1 MKFFKV
7 IYNLAILA
15 IFILGIIYLLKKEY
29 YLAFIWIVL
38 TPVLMLLPRN
48 LYKISWIS
56 QKYNKNLLNV
66 LEIFVLIFLIS
77 GAGLPLG
84 LKYLPID
91 IDSYLHFSN
100 AIFYTILWGIL
111 YYVIKN
117 KIAKKE
123 IRKNEVILF
132 AFIFNIIF
140 GVVLWERFQL
150 LNDQLFGTKMY
161 FDYFQNAD
169 FDSMLDQIFGTL
181 GTVFAGILMYF
192 KLDDWI
198 NKWRR

>member
-1 MKFFKV
+1 MK
-7 IYNLAILA
+7 ITININ
-15 IFILGIIYLLKKEY
+15 
-29 YLAFIWIVL
+29 
-38 TPVLMLLPRN
+38 R
-48 LYKISWIS
+48 
-56 QKYNKNLLNV
+56 Q
-66 LEIFVLIFLIS
+66 
-77 GAGLPLG
+77 
-84 LKYLPID
+84 
-91 IDSYLHFSN
+91 
-100 AIFYTILWGIL
+100 IFYTILWGIL

>member
-15 IFILGIIYLLKKEY
+15 IFIIGIIYLIKKEY
-29 YLAFIWIVL
+29 YLAFIWIIL

-48 LYKISWIS
+48 LYKIPWIG
-56 QKYNKNLLNV
+56 QRYNKNLLNV
-66 LEIFVLIFLIS
+66 VEIFVLIFLIS

-84 LKYLPID
+84 LRYLPID
-91 IDSYLHFSN
+91 IDSYFHFSN
-100 AIFYTILWGIL
+100 AVFYTILWGIL
-111 YYVIKN
+111 YCVIKN

-123 IRKNEVILF
+123 VRKNEVILF

-150 LNDQLFGTKMY
+150 FNDQLFGTKMY
-161 FDYFQNAD
+161 FDYLQNAD
-169 FDSMLDQIFGTL
+169 FDSMLDQIYGTL

>member
-1 MKFFKV
+1 M
-7 IYNLAILA
+7 A